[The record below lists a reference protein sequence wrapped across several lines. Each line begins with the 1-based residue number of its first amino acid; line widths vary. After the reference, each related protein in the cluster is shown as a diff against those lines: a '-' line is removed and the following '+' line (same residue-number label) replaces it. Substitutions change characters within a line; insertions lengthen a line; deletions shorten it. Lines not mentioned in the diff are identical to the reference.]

1 VTRRRAVLT
10 AVTFDF
16 WGTLAQDSPETLEV
30 QQALRIR
37 ALGDAVRTAGA
48 TVTDGD
54 VARGYERSGE
64 LMRERFW
71 ARHRD
76 PGLREQVALA
86 LECCAP
92 GIVERMSAGVLEAT
106 VEAYS
111 APTLLHPP
119 ALVPGAAQAVRA
131 LAERGVVLA
140 VVSNTGRTPGAVL
153 RRVLERH
160 DLLRYFRTT
169 SYSDE
174 IGCRKPDA
182 EIFRVTLERAGAD
195 RALTAH
201 VGDNPVDDVV
211 GARQAGLFAVH
222 FTGAGG
228 SASPEA
234 DLAVAHLAELPDR
247 LFRVAS

>member
-1 VTRRRAVLT
+1 VLA

-16 WGTLAQDSPETLEV
+16 WGTLAQDSVETLEI
-30 QQALRIR
+30 QHGLRIR
-37 ALGDAVRTAGA
+37 ALGEGLRGAGA
-48 TVTDGD
+48 ALGEDH

-71 ARHRD
+71 TRHRD
-76 PGLREQVALA
+76 PGLREQVELA

-92 GIVERMSAGVLEAT
+92 GIVERMSPALLEVT

-119 ALVPGAAQAVRA
+119 ALVPGAADAVRA
-131 LAERGVVLA
+131 LADRGVILA

-160 DLLRYFRTT
+160 DLLRHFRAT

-174 IGCRKPDA
+174 IGRRKPDA
-182 EIFRVTLERAGAD
+182 EIFRVTLERAGAEAA
-195 RALTAH
+195 RTAH
-201 VGDNPVDDVV
+201 VGDNPVDDVI
-211 GARQAGLFAVH
+211 GARRAGMLAVH
-222 FTGAGG
+222 YTGPSRPPA
-228 SASPEA
+228 PEA
-234 DLAVAHLAELPDR
+234 DLAVADLAELPHR
-247 LFRVAS
+247 LFRVVS